1 MADRLHRAVDAG
13 GGRPASHAGQ
23 PPRCRSNVTRP
34 SAVLIT
40 RGPTKKMQIIAKP
53 RFPRTSRHTQ
63 WPFFVSCP
71 RLLCRT
77 TRRRCSFLMG
87 EPFLSARVFV
97 SGSGGGAVSICRFDV
112 AEPDALRPL
121 CLTSVLHSFVEK
133 SLSKGIRT
141 QEKPVY
147 RREPRQTQSNPLTC
161 VKNEGNQPRP
171 INSK

>member
-1 MADRLHRAVDAG
+1 MSVKCHEAIGGADHTRPDKKNADNSEAPISSHKPTHTMALLCFL
-13 GGRPASHAGQ
+13 PAS
-23 PPRCRSNVTRP
+23 
-34 SAVLIT
+34 
-40 RGPTKKMQIIAKP
+40 
-53 RFPRTSRHTQ
+53 
-63 WPFFVSCP
+63 FVSDDSET
-71 RLLCRT
+71 LLLSDGRT
-77 TRRRCSFLMG
+77 
-87 EPFLSARVFV
+87 VFV
-97 SGSGGGAVSICRFDV
+97 CACVCVGERGGGAVSICRFDV

>member
-97 SGSGGGAVSICRFDV
+97 SGSGGGGGFDMQIRRCRAGCVEAPVFD
-112 AEPDALRPL
+112 LRPPFF
-121 CLTSVLHSFVEK
+121 C
-133 SLSKGIRT
+133 R
-141 QEKPVY
+141 EKPVK
-147 RREPRQTQSNPLTC
+147 RHQNARKTRIPERTPSNPIEPFN
-161 VKNEGNQPRP
+161 VR
-171 INSK
+171 